1 MSAQIPYYTYRDG
14 MAWDPP
20 MTSWLQVQVRFKS
33 SGLDPWGAEQWQNTD
48 ESLDI
53 NVSQPGS
60 WRGPADHYGFG
71 VFNGYPEIGTMF
83 ADDDGPYGAQYRYRF
98 NDRYYTALPLRLKW
112 REFNL
117 DTQTDLGVFSAT
129 IPAGGLWSDWLGVTP
144 VAYPGAVV
152 TEIRDYA
159 GPWLPLGV

>member
-1 MSAQIPYYTYRDG
+1 MSAQIPVYTYRDG

-33 SGLDPWGAEQWQNTD
+33 SGLDPWGAEQWHYTD
-48 ESLDI
+48 QSLDI
-53 NVSQPGS
+53 QVSQPGV

-83 ADDDGPYGAQYRYRF
+83 ADNDGPYGVQYRYRF
-98 NDRYYTALPLRLKW
+98 NPRYYTALPMRLKW
-112 REFNL
+112 RELNL
-117 DTQTDLGVFSAT
+117 ATQADLGFFSAV
-129 IPAGGLWSDWLGVTP
+129 IPAGGVWSNWLGTT
-144 VAYPGAVV
+144 ALTFPGVLV